1 LLNNIK
7 SLENRDYAG
16 LKEELTTLF
25 NTVLEDNKKINIIEI
40 DNLRKMA
47 IAIKAFDLVSF
58 SMSLFAYVNYK
69 TNKLSY
75 YKTLA
80 VLNDAKYL
88 AMSSS
93 SYPAQKINN
102 FFTGLIEFEE
112 GNFDVSLELI
122 NRALNIIVSDEY
134 DFNEKI
140 SEYEDKIKKLQ
151 QKKIISAEKPS
162 FIPKNHGED
171 QLNKFG

>member
-1 LLNNIK
+1 MLNNIK

-16 LKEELTTLF
+16 LKRGINHPF
-25 NTVLEDNKKINIIEI
+25 NTVLEDKKKINIIEI

-58 SMSLFAYVNYK
+58 QCLYLLMWNYK

-93 SYPAQKINN
+93 SYPAQKIKI
-102 FFTGLIEFEE
+102 FTGLIEFEE

-122 NRALNIIVSDEY
+122 IEL
-134 DFNEKI
+134 
-140 SEYEDKIKKLQ
+140 
-151 QKKIISAEKPS
+151 
-162 FIPKNHGED
+162 
-171 QLNKFG
+171 